1 MPSSKKFKFGN
12 DHCVDLLKKVI
23 IPTELSGRRVNILT
37 VICMDIPLFLSKNGM
52 KKAQDEEKVIKLHRQ
67 FCYCGAEKL
76 KDLINLSKFAKTDK
90 KSMIDAVDD
99 ITSCDIC
106 IKYKKTRPRP
116 AVWLPMAS
124 DFNETV
130 AMDFMNIGNKIWLT
144 DLIDLLTWFSV
155 AKTITNKEKNVVTD
169 AIFEIWLS
177 HFGQPRK
184 FPCWQWSKICEWSL

>member
-1 MPSSKKFKFGN
+1 MINELPSSKKFKFGN

-52 KKAQDEEKVIKLHRQ
+52 KKAQDEEKVIELHRQ
-67 FCYCGAEKL
+67 FCHCGAEKL
-76 KDLINLSKFAKTDK
+76 KDLINLSKIAKTDK

-116 AVWLPMAS
+116 AV
-124 DFNETV
+124 
-130 AMDFMNIGNKIWLT
+130 
-144 DLIDLLTWFSV
+144 
-155 AKTITNKEKNVVTD
+155 
-169 AIFEIWLS
+169 
-177 HFGQPRK
+177 
-184 FPCWQWSKICEWSL
+184 